1 MSFFTVKKHQNSNS
15 ISTTYSIG
23 EKWEI
28 LTISTSRHKK
38 RVYLL
43 GKRIISFRLKREIS
57 PANTVLTALTTINVN
72 NLIIWFDHYLG
83 GGTDLYAL
91 RHIKHLCNKSYVV
104 VRIQSAA
111 DKDEVDLTIHSS
123 QEDVFFVLENF
134 DELFKILLLA
144 NYSTIIINSLVGY
157 KHTLKTLKSIINLKK
172 NRCKPVNVIFHLHDF
187 HCICPKIN
195 LISDKN
201 KFCDLDFKSCSFC
214 LSNTLSTRNASD
226 KHVRKSEA
234 SDSKNWR
241 RQWHYFFR
249 EYCDEIISFSDSSKN
264 IILKAYPDLQFKIKV
279 IPHFVPKLRAAV
291 VKKHSGVNIAFLGN
305 INSIAKGYDIVKN
318 LVTFCRSSTY
328 ISFFVIGNFKNPP
341 ANLTVTG
348 KYEITN
354 LPSIIENQH
363 IDIIIIPSICPETFS
378 YTTSEA
384 ISLHIPVACFNCGA
398 QADKIKQYSKGLIL
412 SNNDPK
418 TIIDEIIKFLKI

>member
-1 MSFFTVKKHQNSNS
+1 MSENLRQA
-15 ISTTYSIG
+15 IARIG
-23 EKWEI
+23 A
-28 LTISTSRHKK
+28 
-38 RVYLL
+38 
-43 GKRIISFRLKREIS
+43 
-57 PANTVLTALTTINVN
+57 ANGIT
-72 NLIIWFDHYLG
+72 
-83 GGTDLYAL
+83 
-91 RHIKHLCNKSYVV
+91 
-104 VRIQSAA
+104 
-111 DKDEVDLTIHSS
+111 
-123 QEDVFFVLENF
+123 FFVNIVTK
-134 DELFKILLLA
+134 LFP
-144 NYSTIIINSLVGY
+144 LV
-157 KHTLKTLKSIINLKK
+157 I
-172 NRCKPVNVIFHLHDF
+172 V
-187 HCICPKIN
+187 
-195 LISDKN
+195 
-201 KFCDLDFKSCSFC
+201 
-214 LSNTLSTRNASD
+214 
-226 KHVRKSEA
+226 
-234 SDSKNWR
+234 
-241 RQWHYFFR
+241 Q
-249 EYCDEIISFSDSSKN
+249 KN

-384 ISLHIPVACFNCGA
+384 ISLNIPVACFNYGA